1 MAKPLSFSNRFAL
14 GLVGLSVLAVSLL
27 AQTEERKVLKRVQ
40 PDYPEVL
47 RVRGI
52 GGVVRVEVIV
62 TAAGVVKG
70 TRVLG
75 GNAALAES
83 AENAVK
89 QWRFEPAATDST
101 FVVSIHFTPFGQ
113 HP

>member
-1 MAKPLSFSNRFAL
+1 MSKPLSTYARATL
-14 GLVGLSVLAVSLL
+14 GLLAVSFLALSLL
-27 AQTEERKVLKRVQ
+27 AQSEERKVIKRVQ

-52 GGVVRVEVIV
+52 GGVVKVEVSV
-62 TAAGVVKG
+62 SAAGIVKT

-89 QWRFEPAATDST
+89 QWRFEPAATDAT